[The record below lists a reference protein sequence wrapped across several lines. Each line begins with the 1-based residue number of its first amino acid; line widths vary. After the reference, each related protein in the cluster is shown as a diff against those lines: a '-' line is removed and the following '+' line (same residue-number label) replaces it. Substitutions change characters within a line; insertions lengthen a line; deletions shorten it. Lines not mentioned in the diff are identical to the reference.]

1 MKNKKKHPL
10 LSKREKAKAAKSRR
24 RIWMAIILALLF
36 IVIGY
41 LVWAQSV
48 PETSKTGSSSPSIA
62 EQNEAA
68 QSAAMPAENVLSEVN
83 SEVNSDDAITSE
95 ATVLDQNAT
104 AADTADNSNSQVPK
118 PATILS
124 APLPKTDSLAKEEID
139 RLEDERKRWAAQEKL
154 ASEQLVMNK
163 KLTDMKEDQIAL
175 LEQQIAQLEAESTV
189 QAKVE

>member
-24 RIWMAIILALLF
+24 RIWIAIILALLF

-83 SEVNSDDAITSE
+83 SDDAITNE
-95 ATVLDQNAT
+95 ETVLDQNAT
-104 AADTADNSNSQVPK
+104 ATDTADNSNSQVPK

-154 ASEQLVMNK
+154 ASEQLAMNK
-163 KLTDMKEDQIAL
+163 KLTDMKEEQIAL